1 MNKIDNVLAE
11 IKKVIVGKDEVIIT
25 ALEAVIAGG
34 HILIDDIPGV
44 GKTTLAVAMAKAMGL
59 TEKRMQF
66 TPDVMPS
73 DVVGFSMYNN
83 QSGTFEY
90 REGAAMCNLFLGDEI
105 NRTSPKTQ
113 SALLE
118 VMEEGRITVD
128 GITKEV
134 PKPFIVIATQNP
146 TGSIGTQ
153 MLPESQLDRFM
164 IRISMGY
171 PNISEEALIL
181 KNKGNNGIDSV
192 QCVLSKEELLRIQS
206 HVDNIY
212 VDDGIYEYVARIA
225 AYTRNNEYV
234 RLGISPRGAIALIKM
249 AKANA
254 YIREHEYV
262 LPSDVLA
269 VITQTIG
276 HRIIMSNKAKVDKIG
291 IKKFLVEINNAIP
304 MPEIAPNGGK

>member
-128 GITKEV
+128 GITREV

-234 RLGISPRGAIALIKM
+234 RLGISPRGAITLIKM

>member
-128 GITKEV
+128 GITREV